1 MASTFP
7 TQAEASKR
15 VSNAPCENAVSAC
28 SSDPEVETPMVVTLD
43 CLKPYDL
50 DPRVTRN
57 PKYDEIKASIR
68 QRGLDAPPPI
78 TRRPGESCF
87 RVRNGGN
94 TRLSI
99 LRELWS
105 ETKEEQFYHLTCMFR
120 PWPERGEIISLTGH
134 LAENEMRG
142 GLTFIE
148 RALGVEKARE
158 LYELESGAA
167 LSQSE
172 LSRRLTSDGYPVHQS
187 HISRMRDAVH
197 YMLPA
202 IPNVLY
208 GGLGRH
214 QVERLA
220 VLRRACAKIWD
231 EHAKTKILT
240 IDFASLFQE
249 ALMLFDGAT
258 ADFSIDRVQDEVIGQ
273 MAQYLDVDYDT
284 LALASEAGEKREQAL
299 THVPIHP
306 SAPCPPKMAAS
317 NTGLDLPTVPPIPA
331 GPPTKT
337 VQSLKEPNHP
347 DASGSDRLQ
356 SIQALVA
363 RHAGDEPSLASD
375 VLPFSQGSLFPISD
389 IWNIDPALNE
399 PQRLRIHISQFAREI
414 CQDVAQADL
423 ITEVD
428 EGIGFRCRLETV
440 PEHPSPLTLVALLE
454 TLTTNSSVPSVPTQ
468 LGPLLLGSAH
478 RDAQAYRLSDANLI
492 KLFRLIRLARRLID
506 LNSECGTD
514 QDMHTKEDS

>member
-1 MASTFP
+1 MVPIFP
-7 TQAEASKR
+7 TQGDASNTPHKI
-15 VSNAPCENAVSAC
+15 VASAGAI
-28 SSDPEVETPMVVTLD
+28 DPVVDTPLIVTLD

-50 DPRVTRN
+50 NPRVTRN
-57 PKYDEIKASIR
+57 PRYDEIKASIR

-78 TRRPGESCF
+78 TRRPNEPYF

-105 ETKEEQFYHLTCMFR
+105 ETKDERYFHLPCMFR
-120 PWPERGEIISLTGH
+120 PWPKRGEIISLTGH

-158 LYELESGAA
+158 LYELECGSP
-167 LSQSE
+167 LSQAE

-197 YMLPA
+197 YLLPA

-231 EHAKTKILT
+231 EHAKGKILT
-240 IDFASLFQE
+240 IDFPSLFQE
-249 ALMLFDGAT
+249 ALMMFDGTT
-258 ADFSIDRVQDEVIGQ
+258 AEFSIDRAQDEVIGQ
-273 MAQYLDVDYDT
+273 MAHFLGVDYDT
-284 LALASEAGEKREQAL
+284 LALACAVGERREQAL
-299 THVPIHP
+299 THVPVDP
-306 SAPCPPKMAAS
+306 TPASRKVAAS
-317 NTGLDLPTVPPIPA
+317 DVGLDRPITTVPSLSP
-331 GPPTKT
+331 GTRST
-337 VQSLKEPNHP
+337 VVEGEKEDSPSDSP
-347 DASGSDRLQ
+347 DSGRLQ
-356 SIQALVA
+356 SSKALVA
-363 RHAGDEPSLASD
+363 TCTGDEPSTASD
-375 VLPFSQGSLFPISD
+375 ALPFSQGSLFPVSD
-389 IWNIDPALNE
+389 IWNIDPSLDE

-414 CQDVAQADL
+414 CQDVAQADV

-428 EGIGFRCRLETV
+428 EGIGFRCSLERV

-454 TLTTNSSVPSVPTQ
+454 TLTTNASTSSVPMDI
-468 LGPLLLGSAH
+468 GPLLLGTTQP
-478 RDAQAYRLSDANLI
+478 DTQASRLSDANLI

-506 LNSECGTD
+506 LKSELSTD
-514 QDMHTKEDS
+514 LEIRSKEDS

>member
-1 MASTFP
+1 MSVTSTFP
-7 TQAEASKR
+7 IQDEASTHA
-15 VSNAPCENAVSAC
+15 SNAPYEEVASA
-28 SSDPEVETPMVVTLD
+28 SPSDPEVETPMIVTLD

-50 DPRVTRN
+50 DPRVMRN
-57 PKYDEIKASIR
+57 PKYEEIKASIR

-78 TRRPGESCF
+78 TRRPGEPYF
-87 RVRNGGN
+87 RIRNGGN

-105 ETKEEQFYHLTCMFR
+105 ETKNEQYFHLTCMFR
-120 PWPERGEIISLTGH
+120 PWPKRGEIISLTGH

-148 RALGVEKARE
+148 RALGIEKARE
-158 LYELESGAA
+158 LYELECGST

-197 YMLPA
+197 YLLPA

-220 VLRRACAKIWD
+220 VLRRSCAKIWD
-231 EHAKTKILT
+231 EHAKTKMLT

-258 ADFSIDRVQDEVIGQ
+258 ADFSIDRAQDEVIGQ
-273 MAQYLDVDYDT
+273 MAHYLGVDYDT

-299 THVPIHP
+299 THVPMPP
-306 SAPCPPKMAAS
+306 SAACPRKAAAS
-317 NTGLDLPTVPPIPA
+317 DAGLVHPVIPSS
-331 GPPTKT
+331 PPTKI
-337 VQSLKEPNHP
+337 VQAGKEPDP
-347 DASGSDRLQ
+347 PGASDCERLQ

-363 RHAGDEPSLASD
+363 RHTGDEPSLTPD

-389 IWNIDPALNE
+389 IWNIDPALDE

-414 CQDVAQADL
+414 CQDVAQADV

-428 EGIGFRCRLETV
+428 EGIGFRCCLETV
-440 PEHPSPLTLVALLE
+440 PEHPSPLTLIALLE
-454 TLTTNSSVPSVPTQ
+454 TLTTNSSASSIPMEI
-468 LGPLLLGSAH
+468 GPLLLGTTQPN
-478 RDAQAYRLSDANLI
+478 AQAYRLSDANLI

-506 LNSECGTD
+506 LKSELGTHH
-514 QDMHTKEDS
+514 DMHPKEDL